1 MSAEYNPKTPLEEID
16 PDDSLGLYLKE
27 ISQTPLLTHEQ
38 EISLFK
44 RIERGKTASEGFAG
58 NPQASNREELRKLIE
73 DGDAAFAH
81 VINANPRLVIN
92 FAKKYRGRGVPFL
105 DLIQEGNI
113 GIIRAAKK
121 FEYQR
126 GYKFSTY
133 ATWWVQQAVTRAIV
147 DQGRTIRI
155 PFRMG
160 DKIKRLYRKSDELTQ
175 LFGRQ
180 PKAEELADALE
191 TTPKKVED
199 MKQIALNQ
207 ISLEK
212 PTGEEEDSEVGDF
225 IEDEN
230 AQMPPEE
237 AAQNLLNEDLSKALE
252 LLPPR
257 EALILRLRKGMAD
270 GISYTLEEV
279 GRKMGITRERVRQIE
294 AQALSRLRH
303 SSHKRKLIGYLEK

>member
-27 ISQTPLLTHEQ
+27 MSQTPLLTHEQ

-44 RIERGKTASEGFAG
+44 RIERGKTASEGFAD

-73 DGDAAFAH
+73 DGDAAFGH
-81 VINANPRLVIN
+81 VINANPRLVISV
-92 FAKKYRGRGVPFL
+92 AKKYKGRGVPFL

-113 GIIRAAKK
+113 GLIRAAKK

-160 DKIKRLYRKSDELTQ
+160 DKINRLYRKSDDLTQ

-199 MKQIALNQ
+199 MKQIALNP

-212 PTGEEEDSEVGDF
+212 PTGEEEDSEIGDF

-230 AQMPPEE
+230 AEMPSEKTTH
-237 AAQNLLNEDLSKALE
+237 NLLNEDLSKALE
-252 LLPPR
+252 TLPPH

-270 GISYTLEEV
+270 GMSYTLEEV
-279 GRKMGITRERVRQIE
+279 GRKMGITREHVRQIE
-294 AQALSRLRH
+294 AQALGRLRNP
-303 SSHKRKLIGYLEK
+303 SHRRNLMDYLEE

>member
-1 MSAEYNPKTPLEEID
+1 
-16 PDDSLGLYLKE
+16 
-27 ISQTPLLTHEQ
+27 
-38 EISLFK
+38 
-44 RIERGKTASEGFAG
+44 
-58 NPQASNREELRKLIE
+58 
-73 DGDAAFAH
+73 
-81 VINANPRLVIN
+81 VINANPRLVISV
-92 FAKKYRGRGVPFL
+92 AKKYRGRGVPFS

-113 GIIRAAKK
+113 GIIHAAKK

-191 TTPKKVED
+191 TTPKKVEN
-199 MKQIALNQ
+199 MKQIALNP

-225 IEDEN
+225 IEDGD
-230 AQMPPEE
+230 AKMPSEE
-237 AAQNLLNEDLSKALE
+237 TTQNLLNEDLSKALE
-252 LLPPR
+252 TLPAR

-270 GISYTLEEV
+270 GMSYTLEEV
-279 GRKMGITRERVRQIE
+279 GRKMGITCERVRQIE
-294 AQALSRLRH
+294 ALALSRLRNP
-303 SSHKRKLIGYLEK
+303 SQRQKLIDYLGE